1 LCKFTENGIGNE
13 RRSKGNKPSWLHKLR
28 CRGAFVSKRIHI
40 VVTWFSVYYDITSH
54 PLWKRLHSIHN
65 LARYDGN
72 VYFLDKTD
80 EVTEWSTGLDF
91 RCYTSS
97 KFEYFLLFFVKFSC
111 SGYGTAVMKI
121 IEITSM
127 TMVQGNYHLKVCLA
141 LTFNSGEIT
150 IFYQNYEIKLGSFIR
165 INLFKLDRWI
175 A

>member
-1 LCKFTENGIGNE
+1 MQGGVWIQTDPHCCDVDQ
-13 RRSKGNKPSWLHKLR
+13 R
-28 CRGAFVSKRIHI
+28 
-40 VVTWFSVYYDITSH
+40 VYYDITSH
-54 PLWKRLHSIHN
+54 PLWKRLHYIHN

-150 IFYQNYEIKLGSFIR
+150 NFYQNYEIKLGSFIR

-175 A
+175 AQQHPSLKPFSSSTSLPIFLEPENII